1 MHKVL
6 GCAIQINIYKKHE
19 VRTILF
25 LEFISV
31 LEPEPGAATF
41 LVEPEP
47 DPEPYF
53 SLKTA
58 PAPD

>member
-1 MHKVL
+1 MDIRGWVQTCLYELKSLKILL
-6 GCAIQINIYKKHE
+6 G
-19 VRTILF
+19 
-25 LEFISV
+25 SV
-31 LEPEPGAATF
+31 SEPEPGAATF

-47 DPEPYF
+47 EPYF